1 MYESEFSKP
10 GLAKYESKAGAET
23 GSWRK
28 TFESCPVDTSG
39 ALKFIKQ
46 DMNKAM
52 EH

>member
-1 MYESEFSKP
+1 MP
-10 GLAKYESKAGAET
+10 GLSKYETKAGAE
-23 GSWRK
+23 SVSSRK
-28 TFESCPVDTSG
+28 RFESYPVDTSG